1 MLITDRTPRK
11 ITSEVLGFV
20 VIRRLSGAETVDAAV
35 AVMGEFWYQPGFSMW
50 NQGEPKMNE
59 W

>member
-1 MLITDRTPRK
+1 MKSEDMLITDRTPRK

-35 AVMGEFWYQPGFSMW
+35 AVMGEFWYQPGF
-50 NQGEPKMNE
+50 
-59 W
+59 